1 MPVLLPRLADGEPDL
16 AVVYEHPVL
25 PEIAPMALGRTYLF
39 DDAFHAVLPRG
50 HRLARSGAG
59 AGPALS
65 GRGGL
70 DGAVVVRGQRDPGV
84 EPGRPAGVPDD
95 AEPGAAGPAA
105 DPGLPGQIR
114 QVQPGAAAGQPVPAG
129 QDDLEG
135 VVEQVSAAQR
145 RAGGLGEHRV
155 FIDHREVEF
164 AVGQPRQQP
173 LHVIIH
179 DR

>member
-70 DGAVVVRGQRDPGV
+70 GRRRLVPH
-84 EPGRPAGVPDD
+84 RPARLPDGRLRPRVALSSDDYRAVQAFVAAGLGVAVIPGLAVARAARRAPDD
-95 AEPGAAGPAA
+95 SFQPPAVRTMITILETITRRLRTPAA
-105 DPGLPGQIR
+105 
-114 QVQPGAAAGQPVPAG
+114 
-129 QDDLEG
+129 
-135 VVEQVSAAQR
+135 
-145 RAGGLGEHRV
+145 
-155 FIDHREVEF
+155 
-164 AVGQPRQQP
+164 
-173 LHVIIH
+173 
-179 DR
+179 

>member
-70 DGAVVVRGQRDPGV
+70 GRRPGRRRLVPHRPARLPDGRVRPPVALSSDDYRAVQAFVAAGLGVAVIPGLAVARAAPGV
-84 EPGRPAGVPDD
+84 EVRRLRAG
-95 AEPGAAGPAA
+95 AGPA
-105 DPGLPGQIR
+105 
-114 QVQPGAAAGQPVPAG
+114 
-129 QDDLEG
+129 DL
-135 VVEQVSAAQR
+135 R
-145 RAGGLGEHRV
+145 RA
-155 FIDHREVEF
+155 
-164 AVGQPRQQP
+164 PR
-173 LHVIIH
+173 
-179 DR
+179 